1 MLTSVPLG
9 GGDPKH
15 VEKEPLGVVMS
26 LVARHPHLR
35 EQLQLYFAQPSNAGI
50 FPEVSHRQNTDTNL
64 VKNDLIFFSER
75 SENSETSQTMP
86 ERPSNMS
93 VSSDDIS
100 DIFFRTNG
108 PGILPVS
115 PGKGAFSSVV
125 AAPGAATLQNP
136 SKLSHGGPASSRVH
150 FADQQQ
156 PSSVGLLIDGLPT
169 PSFPASAG
177 PFQPS
182 DCSSNETSMPLLEKV
197 LSTPPP
203 SQLGATLAPS
213 TPSIPHG
220 TGSPPGSGASSSA
233 ASAASSLPSSP
244 RLGGPPLS
252 ATSQPS
258 PSHVVYRSGEFE
270 VVFCFGETKL
280 KQSSLMKP
288 TSLALPS
295 KLTFSGESAT
305 PLFDLVNFVV
315 SFADFVDQ
323 RGWDQ
328 KAASVILRSNITGP
342 AGLLVTHRP
351 EWKPLL
357 DVLFATYSTPD
368 ALRRCRREVDKISMQ
383 PGESISQFFKRVHM
397 LLKVFREGRSDHE
410 LAAWF
415 IDALRPHLP
424 GFPVE
429 TQACWFALETL
440 YHNQTA
446 SLNLVQSILL
456 QYHLQSAQMVRKTKG
471 EKQKPDKPGPSTKS
485 DRSTRCYDCGKQDVK
500 IGHQGCATP
509 GARKFK
515 PADKDAKASPGP
527 KPDSDKGKP
536 NATKQTVAKKAK
548 AVSFADPLVEARPE
562 ADASPNAMIS
572 LTCENGQRLIAT
584 VDSAATCH
592 FLPPAEVDRLNL
604 TVTALLSPERADTAK
619 PGTYL
624 TVTAKATGRFFVGDQ
639 LISIEFCVSPEI
651 GEPLLGFR
659 AWLKTHPNTTW
670 TSSPSGE
677 ELLQLSGVTF
687 VVDPTSDGHLWVP
700 SVISSAEF
708 MARASLS
715 SGEEQK
721 DDRAMD
727 RTRFAMM
734 VARCPD
740 MFLPDQSDPTYG
752 RYRRDRPLTHR
763 ELMATSSFS
772 SKKEYRRAYGRL
784 LDQWGDYMYWSTR
797 TLDYKIE
804 NLDAWLKVLM
814 HAVDN
819 DHLAVLWAEC
829 LDGVPV
835 EDCTT
840 DWTAVRHKARRV
852 QALLPTAPA
861 MQRTTHADTAS
872 LERLLADMR
881 NGGASEQDCAFFEN
895 EIFWPYERLRLQSL
909 GKPPKSRG
917 PDLDFDIKVDDKLPT
932 ARFFRQ
938 RPRTMSEAEK
948 KIVFEYANQQVAL
961 GLGRFASP
969 SEASCISNWVFA
981 PKSDGSVRPCGG
993 FVQLNNMTQLD
1004 RSFVPTI
1011 QDVFSKLN
1019 DTHQVFFTTDVEAAF
1034 QAIPAT
1040 ERAQRMMATWMPD
1053 GRVFIPNTMLWGTK
1067 NAPPTFQKNIEAA
1080 IQSVSDATSYVD
1092 DVHSGGVDWMSMLLV
1107 LRDTCEALHQHGFYL
1122 SFRKTYMGSEVPLLG
1137 YRRTRRGLEADP
1149 KRLEEIRSLPSPVDK
1164 TQLRSQIAMMR
1175 WFAPFVEGNATF
1187 HGLAEALGYFDPM
1200 TAAKARWVWDDVT
1213 ERKWRDILALLAHV
1227 VALSR
1232 PDFSRDFFLDTDA
1245 SKIGWGYVLYQVS
1258 DDGSRRILRI
1268 GSKPFK
1274 GSMADAAPVHQE
1286 AHALI
1291 NAFVECEDL
1300 LAYTHVRIRTDHRPL
1315 VWLLKSAE
1323 VSPRLW
1329 GGKAVRW
1336 VLYLQN
1342 FSWTLE
1348 HVAGESNVAPDAL
1361 SRMHWPDSLEVSRS
1375 LGNSKAAKAARRKP
1389 VQIQR
1394 RLDEDGVAGMLDDS
1408 PPPLVIELDDD
1419 DDDVPEYPA
1428 VPQFPGPPVGLNV
1441 DVFEDI
1447 AVALLRDQP
1456 VPVMFEDPRFSPV
1469 IALVRKWLSELE
1481 LRSDRL
1487 FHKTLGV
1494 YVRLEER
1501 DAVMFQAHKAAD
1513 AGHLGFAKTL
1523 ERLRGRAWW
1532 PTLRADLGA
1541 YVTLCGIC
1549 QRSKHHKAVPAD
1561 VKPLPV
1567 AAVFERVHLDL
1578 MGPFPPSGPQQF
1590 RYIFTAKDAG
1600 TKYVV
1605 IRPLCS
1611 KEASE
1616 VMTIILTNICLVFGF
1631 PASIVSDQGSEFVN
1645 NLNEAIWSQIAINH
1659 RATAPYH
1666 PASNG
1671 LVERCHVEV
1680 NFMLRAMSHPDQS
1693 DWAQMLPFVEFA
1705 LNTASSSTT
1714 LLTPFFLVFGRHP
1727 YTTLDLRLDLPR
1739 SPSVPVAS
1747 FLNNLYLARELA
1759 ANRDGRARKV
1769 DPAPR
1774 SRKVPALKVGDFVL
1788 VRFSGAGE
1796 GKSVKLSPIF
1806 QGPFRVVAV
1815 RDGNTATLVNVRNDK
1830 DRIERHFDRLVRF
1843 HGLPHEVEG
1852 QDEWEISTI
1861 LDETI
1866 EGADRFFL
1874 VRWTGFPP
1882 GSDSWVH
1889 ESDLHAPDLLREW
1902 RVSHPLRSTAA
1913 QPKSSK
1919 SKRKARKKNNAE
1931 TVFVERVVAHRGSGE
1946 DGVLFQVAVGEDCGP
1961 DDYIW
1966 VRQEQVVNPEVLV
1979 AYQQALARQ
1988 PGEVSEIID

>member
-1 MLTSVPLG
+1 M
-9 GGDPKH
+9 
-15 VEKEPLGVVMS
+15 VMS
-26 LVARHPHLR
+26 LVAQNPNLR
-35 EQLQLYFAQPSNAGI
+35 EQLQHFLAQPSSVASFAG
-50 FPEVSHRQNTDTNL
+50 VSDRNNT
-64 VKNDLIFFSER
+64 VASPIPKNDLIFFSEK
-75 SENSETSQTMP
+75 SENSESSRTMP
-86 ERPSNMS
+86 ELVSNMS
-93 VSSDDIS
+93 VSSEDHFDV
-100 DIFFRTNG
+100 FFRTTG
-108 PGILPVS
+108 PGILPFSPSKEAVS
-115 PGKGAFSSVV
+115 PVV
-125 AAPGAATLQNP
+125 AAPGAATLLHP
-136 SKLSHGGPASSRVH
+136 SKLSHGGPASSHVH

-156 PSSVGLLIDGLPT
+156 SSSVGLLIDGLPT
-169 PSFPASAG
+169 PSVPASSG

-182 DCSSNETSMPLLEKV
+182 DRGSSETSLPLLEKV

-213 TPSIPHG
+213 MPSIAHG
-220 TGSPPGSGASSSA
+220 TGSPPGSSVSS
-233 ASAASSLPSSP
+233 SAASSLPSSP
-244 RLGGPPLS
+244 RTGGPALS
-252 ATSQPS
+252 ASVTSQQS
-258 PSHVVYRSGEFE
+258 PAHVVYRSGEFE

-288 TSLALPS
+288 ASLALPS
-295 KLTFSGESAT
+295 KLTFSGDSAT

-315 SFADFVDQ
+315 YFADFIDQ
-323 RGWDQ
+323 RGWDE
-328 KAASVILRSNITGP
+328 KAASVILRSNITGS
-342 AGLLVTHRP
+342 AALLVTHRP
-351 EWKPLL
+351 DWKPLL

-368 ALRRCRREVDKISMQ
+368 SLRRCRREVDKITMQ
-383 PGESISQFFKRVHM
+383 PGESISQFFKRVNM
-397 LLKVFREGRSDHE
+397 LLKVFREGRSDYE
-410 LAAWF
+410 LAGWF
-415 IDALRPHLP
+415 IDALRPYQP
-424 GFPVE
+424 NFPVE

-440 YHNQTA
+440 AHNQAA
-446 SLNLVQSILL
+446 SLKHVQSILL

-471 EKQKPDKPGPSTKS
+471 ENQKPDKPGPSAKP
-485 DRSTRCYDCGKQDVK
+485 DRLTRCYDCGKQDVK
-500 IGHQGCATP
+500 IGHPGCAAP

-515 PADKDAKASPGP
+515 PADKDSKSGPVP
-527 KPDSDKGKP
+527 KPDSDKTKP
-536 NATKQTVAKKAK
+536 NATKQTVGKKAK
-548 AVSFADPLVEARPE
+548 AVSFSDPLVEARPE

-572 LTCENGQRLIAT
+572 LTCENGQTLIAT
-584 VDSAATCH
+584 VDSASTCH
-592 FLPPAEVDRLNL
+592 FLPPGEVERLNL
-604 TVTALLSPERADTAK
+604 TVTPLLSPEHADTAK
-619 PGTYL
+619 PGTFL

-670 TSSPSGE
+670 TSLPSGE
-677 ELLQLSGVTF
+677 ELLQLSGVNF

-721 DDRAMD
+721 HDKAMD
-727 RTRFAMM
+727 RARFAMV

-740 MFLPDQSDPTYG
+740 MFMPDQSEIWCEQ
-752 RYRRDRPLTHR
+752 RCRPLTFR
-763 ELMATSSFS
+763 EFLTTSSAL
-772 SKKEYRRAYGRL
+772 SKKEYHRACSRLHDQWCDYLLYSIDKEKIDKPDVWANRL
-784 LDQWGDYMYWSTR
+784 L
-797 TLDYKIE
+797 
-804 NLDAWLKVLM
+804 
-814 HAVDN
+814 HAADN

-829 LDGVPV
+829 MDGVPV
-835 EDCTT
+835 EDCTA

-852 QALLPTAPA
+852 QVLLPTGPA

-872 LERLLADMR
+872 LERLLADMKS
-881 NGGASEQDCAFFEN
+881 GGASEQDCAFFEN
-895 EIFWPYERLRLQSL
+895 EIFWPYERLRLESL

-917 PDLDFDIKVDDKLPT
+917 PDLDFDIKVDEKLPT

-938 RPRTMSEAEK
+938 RPRTMSEAEQ

-961 GLGRFASP
+961 GLGRFAPP

-993 FVQLNNMTQLD
+993 FVQLNSMTQLD

-1080 IQSVSDATSYVD
+1080 IQSVSDVASYVD
-1092 DVHSGGVDWMSMLLV
+1092 DVHSGGVNWMSMLLV
-1107 LRDTCEALHQHGFYL
+1107 LRDTCEALHQNGFYL
-1122 SFRKTYMGSEVPLLG
+1122 SFRKTYLGSDVPLLG

-1175 WFAPFVEGNATF
+1175 WFAPFVEGNPTF

-1213 ERKWRDILALLAHV
+1213 ERKWREILALLAHV

-1245 SKIGWGYVLYQVS
+1245 SKIGWGYVLYQVN

-1291 NAFVECEDL
+1291 NAFVDCEDL

-1315 VWLLKSAE
+1315 IWLLKSAE

-1361 SRMHWPDSLEVSRS
+1361 SRMHWSDSLEVSRS
-1375 LGNSKAAKAARRKP
+1375 LGNSKTAKAARRKP

-1394 RLDEDGVAGMLDDS
+1394 RLDEDGVVETLYDS
-1408 PPPLVIELDDD
+1408 PPPLFIDVDDD
-1419 DDDVPEYPA
+1419 DDDVPAYPA

-1447 AVALLRDQP
+1447 AVALLKDQP
-1456 VPVMFEDPRFSPV
+1456 LPVMFEDPRFSPV
-1469 IALVRKWLSELE
+1469 MTLVRKWMPELE

-1501 DAVMFQAHKAAD
+1501 ESVMFQAHKAAD

-1567 AAVFERVHLDL
+1567 ASVFERVHLDL
-1578 MGPFPPSGPQQF
+1578 MGPFPPSGPQKF

-1605 IRPLCS
+1605 VRPLCS

-1616 VMTIILTNICLVFGF
+1616 VMMIILTNICLVFGF
-1631 PASIVSDQGSEFVN
+1631 PASIVSDQGSEFIN
-1645 NLNEAIWSQIAINH
+1645 SLNDAIWSQIAINH

-1714 LLTPFFLVFGRHP
+1714 LLSPFFLVFGRHP

-1739 SPSVPVAS
+1739 SPSVPAAS

-1774 SRKVPALKVGDFVL
+1774 LRKVSALKVGDFVL

-1796 GKSVKLSPIF
+1796 GKSVKLSPVF

-1830 DRIERHFDRLVRF
+1830 DRIERHFDRLIRF

-1852 QDEWEISTI
+1852 QDEWEISAI
-1861 LDETI
+1861 LEETI
-1866 EGADRFFL
+1866 EGDDRFFL
-1874 VRWTGFPP
+1874 VRWAGFPP

-1902 RVSHPLRSTAA
+1902 RVSHPLRSAA
-1913 QPKSSK
+1913 TQSKSSK
-1919 SKRKARKKNNAE
+1919 SKRKARKKDKAE

-1946 DGVLFQVAVGEDCGP
+1946 DGILFQVAVGEDCGP

-1979 AYQQALARQ
+1979 AYQQTLARQ
-1988 PGEVSEIID
+1988 PGEVSDIID